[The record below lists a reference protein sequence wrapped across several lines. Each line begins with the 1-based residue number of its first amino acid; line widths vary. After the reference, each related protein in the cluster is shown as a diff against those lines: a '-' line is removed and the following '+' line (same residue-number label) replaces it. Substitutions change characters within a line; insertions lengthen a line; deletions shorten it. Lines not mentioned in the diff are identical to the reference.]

1 MPTLKLG
8 VLVSGSGTNLQAI
21 LDAVAN
27 GRLDADVRLVLS
39 NVAGVKALDRAAAAG
54 VKTAVLSHRGFEN
67 REAFDTALVDTL
79 RREGVEWIALAG
91 FMRVLTPVFLRAF
104 EGRVVNIHPAL
115 LPAFPGAHGQRDA
128 LNYGVKIAGCT
139 VHFVDEGV
147 DTGTIIAQRAVPVL
161 DDDTEQ
167 TLAARILEQEH
178 QAYVEVLRML
188 SEDRIQLVSGDA
200 RETARDGEVPATEKP
215 SHAQT
220 GRNRVR
226 IIAR

>member
-8 VLVSGSGTNLQAI
+8 ILVSGSGTNLQAI
-21 LDAVAN
+21 LDAVAS
-27 GRLDADVRLVLS
+27 GELDAEVRLVLS
-39 NVAGVKALDRAAAAG
+39 NVPGVKALDRATAAG
-54 VKTAVLSHRGFEN
+54 VKTCVLSHRGFEN
-67 REAFDTALVDTL
+67 REAFDTALVETL

-104 EGRVVNIHPAL
+104 EGHVVNIHPAL

-128 LNYGVKIAGCT
+128 LNYGVKLAGCT

-178 QAYVEVLRML
+178 QVYVEVLRWL
-188 SEDRIQLVSGDA
+188 AEERVQVFSADAPGNVPSGEIA
-200 RETARDGEVPATEKP
+200 ATEKP
-215 SHAQT
+215 GLVAK
-220 GRNRVR
+220 GRQRVR